1 MKNKKRDVKQNK
13 KKIDKIRKIKSYFL
27 IINLV
32 LCTFAFS
39 YLVRGEDPLNPEI
52 PVNHPAYN
60 SLGEFK
66 LPSSTPTAAEI
77 SGNSAGIDPRRII
90 SEELA
95 NKIVPKDEKFFG
107 KLTDFFTKDIIK
119 NLQSALIFAA
129 VAGGIGLIIDNNI
142 KGTNAASSASTAA
155 GVGYLAGALAKK
167 LGGSGL
173 LGAWPIGIGAGLLI
187 FTLLFRKKSEKIVQ
201 FTCLP
206 WQPPVGG
213 DDCELC
219 NNFEECTEYTCKSLG
234 QSCEII
240 NQGTEE
246 QKCIWKNPQD
256 VNSPIITLGNLS
268 KGYKFEPDTL
278 IRPPATGVVIEK
290 NNGECVEAFT
300 PLEFSLNTNEPAQCK
315 IDYNLTQGFEEM
327 TYYLGGSNLF
337 KYNHSE
343 RLSLPG
349 PDAINALAPTLENDG
364 TYTLYARC
372 RDSNGNFNQDA
383 FSIRFCVDPG
393 PDTTPPR
400 IEAISIPSQSPIQF
414 NITEL
419 DIEVYVNEPSE
430 CKWSREN
437 KDYDLMENQM
447 ACSNNL
453 WEMNNNLVYTCKTNI
468 TGIESRKENDYY
480 FRCKDQPNAN
490 ESNRNANAQSYHYV
504 LIGTQPLNILEI
516 MPNKTIYGSTDI
528 VPIFLTVKTDNG
540 YKNGESICYYSLTD
554 NEENYIEFLE
564 TNSNNHEQRQDLP
577 QGNYTYYIKCV
588 DLGGNSVYNSTSFN
602 VKVDREKPKIVR
614 IYREAGEL
622 KIITNEN
629 AECSYSINDCNFEI
643 ELGIQMF
650 SLDSKAH
657 SSEWKTNQKYYIR
670 CKDKYNNQPD
680 PNTCSVIVKPFR
692 MIDENLIEL

>member
-1 MKNKKRDVKQNK
+1 MKNKKRDVKQKKNK
-13 KKIDKIRKIKSYFL
+13 KRINRERIRKIKSYFL
-27 IINLV
+27 IINLI
-32 LCTFAFS
+32 LCIFAFS
-39 YLVRGEDPLNPEI
+39 YLVRGDGGYPYTLQE
-52 PVNHPAYN
+52 
-60 SLGEFK
+60 SLSK
-66 LPSSTPTAAEI
+66 YI
-77 SGNSAGIDPRRII
+77 SKS
-90 SEELA
+90 
-95 NKIVPKDEKFFG
+95 FG
-107 KLTDFFTKDIIK
+107 KNNVLSIPAEVGVAKKIASGPGQTDPSLTTKLLPKITAFFKD
-119 NLQSALIFAA
+119 NLGTALLFAA
-129 VAGGIGLIIDNNI
+129 VAGGLGLIVDNNME
-142 KGTNAASSASTAA
+142 GTNAASAASTAA
-155 GVGYLAGALAKK
+155 GTGYLVGALAKK
-167 LGGSGL
+167 LFTLTGFAPWG
-173 LGAWPIGIGAGLLI
+173 IGIGVGLII
-187 FTLLFRKKSEKIVQ
+187 FALMFRQKSEKIVQ
-201 FTCLP
+201 FKCLP

-213 DDCELC
+213 EDCELC

-246 QKCIWKNPQD
+246 QKCIWKNRQD
-256 VNSPIITLGNLS
+256 VNSPIISLGNLS
-268 KGYKFEPDTL
+268 KGYKFKPDNL
-278 IRPPATGVVIEK
+278 VRPPATGVVIEK
-290 NNGECVEAFT
+290 KSGGVCIEAFT
-300 PLEFSLNTNEPAQCK
+300 PLEFSLNTDEPAQCK

-327 TYYLGGSNLF
+327 TYYVGGSNLF

-349 PDAINALAPTLENDG
+349 PSAINALAPTLENDG

-393 PDTTPPR
+393 PDTTPPK
-400 IEAISIPSQSPIQF
+400 IEAVSIPSQSPIQF

-419 DIEVYVNEPSE
+419 DIEVYINEPSE

-437 KDYDLMENQM
+437 KDYDLMENPM
-447 ACSNNL
+447 ICSNNL
-453 WEMNNNLVYTCKTNI
+453 WEMNNNLVYTCETTL
-468 TGIESRKENDYY
+468 TGIEDRKNNDYY

-490 ESNRNANAQSYHYV
+490 ESNRNTNAQSYHYV

-516 MPNKTIYGSTDI
+516 GPNETIYGSTDI

-540 YKNGESICYYSLTD
+540 YKNGESICYYSLTN

-614 IYREAGEL
+614 IYREASEL

-643 ELGIQMF
+643 ELGLQML
-650 SLDSKAH
+650 SLDYLSH
-657 SSEWKTNQKYYIR
+657 SSEWKTNQEYYIR
-670 CKDKYNNQPD
+670 CKDKYNNQPN

-692 MIDENLIEL
+692 MVDENLIEL

>member
-27 IINLV
+27 IINLI

-39 YLVRGEDPLNPEI
+39 YLVRGDLTDYFMKNGG
-52 PVNHPAYN
+52 
-60 SLGEFK
+60 L
-66 LPSSTPTAAEI
+66 SSTPDVVETNTVTT
-77 SGNSAGIDPRRII
+77 GFFTN
-90 SEELA
+90 LA
-95 NKIVPKDEKFFG
+95 
-107 KLTDFFTKDIIK
+107 DFFTKDIIK
-119 NLQSALIFAA
+119 NLQSAFIFAA

-187 FTLLFRKKSEKIVQ
+187 FTLLFRKKTEKIVQ

-213 DDCELC
+213 GDCELC

-268 KGYKFEPDTL
+268 KGYKFEPDNI

-290 NNGECVEAFT
+290 KNGESKCIEAFT

-327 TYYLGGSNLF
+327 TYYVGGSNLF

-349 PDAINALAPTLENDG
+349 PSAINALAPTLENDG

-383 FSIRFCVDPG
+383 FSIRFCVDSG

-400 IEAISIPSQSPIQF
+400 IEAVSIPSQSPIQF

-419 DIEVYVNEPSE
+419 DIEVYINEPSE

-453 WEMNNNLVYTCKTNI
+453 WEMNNNLVYTCKTNL

-480 FRCKDQPNAN
+480 FRCKDQPNTN
-490 ESNRNANAQSYHYV
+490 ESNRNTNAQSYHYI

-516 MPNKTIYGSTDI
+516 MPNETIYGSTDI

-540 YKNGESICYYSLTD
+540 YKNGESICYYSLTN
-554 NEENYIEFLE
+554 NEEDYIEFLE

-588 DLGGNSVYNSTSFN
+588 DLGGNSAYNSTSFN

-622 KIITNEN
+622 KIITNEDS
-629 AECSYSINDCNFEI
+629 ECSYSINDCNFEI
-643 ELGIQMF
+643 ELGLQMF
-650 SLDSKAH
+650 SLDYRAH

-670 CKDKYNNQPD
+670 CKDKYNNQPN

-692 MIDENLIEL
+692 MVDENLIEL